1 MFAAMGKPP
10 LGIYTHGRCTGVFI
24 PVQKL
29 LGVHTT
35 VTGAFV
41 PGVRAWSV
49 HTCVDSMR
57 CLHCMAGG
65 LSS

>member
-10 LGIYTHGRCTGVFI
+10 LGIYTHGGCTGVFI

-35 VTGAFV
+35 VTVG
-41 PGVRAWSV
+41 RL
-49 HTCVDSMR
+49 
-57 CLHCMAGG
+57 CLE
-65 LSS
+65 